1 MKALSAEWMKLM
13 RNNAINSLYSKMDIK
28 LETTRGYYNPSFL
41 KLTVNADCDLSN
53 LNLLNKAHFST
64 FYHEYIHFLQDLTT
78 TFGVTNAAIIAN
90 RLRFYNEQ
98 FRNSPDQF
106 VKVKIPL
113 IDQNGANSKLN
124 AELQNLYQGTGN
136 LRSGVQDLH
145 ILSVAICDSN
155 IFLPDPFS
163 KYAKGVRVCIDLNGS
178 TETLQFGGI
187 CILENIAH
195 ILQEKFFGETHHPSW
210 PYRAAEYVALHI
222 HPQFASSLENVLALC
237 EASLMSM
244 HSGETFVSMLEIMK
258 AQKYLPENASDVYDF
273 VLRNVS
279 ADSKSLIEIFQFQ
292 AKKAKELLGG
302 YFTTDVYLAEKKWLD
317 EILSQG
323 ESIRLKNLGLFLEMF
338 RQHTMPSAK
347 FIEVFGKLGTPFMMN
362 INGDAWFHPPQ
373 AITQENIQPD
383 RLAAIMEIFNLFE
396 NGTNKCDLKHF
407 CMINVNVDERCNC
420 SPWKRWNDSE
430 VCAYGALWKTW
441 GLFEKEP
448 I

>member
-1 MKALSAEWMKLM
+1 MKLM
-13 RNNAINSLYSKMDIK
+13 RNNAINSLYSEMDNK

-41 KLTVNADCDLSN
+41 KLTVNADCDLSD
-53 LNLLNKAHFST
+53 LNKLNKAHLST
-64 FYHEYIHFLQDLTT
+64 FFHEYIHFLQDLTT

-90 RLRFYNEQ
+90 RLRYYNEQ

-124 AELQNLYQGTGN
+124 AELQNLYLGTGN
-136 LRSGVQDLH
+136 LRIGVQGLN
-145 ILSVAICDSN
+145 IISVAICDSN
-155 IFLPDPFS
+155 IFLPDQFS
-163 KYAKGVRVCIDLNGS
+163 KYAKEVRVNINLNGS
-178 TETLQFGGI
+178 NEIFQFGGI

-210 PYRAAEYVALHI
+210 PYKAAEYVASHI
-222 HPQFASSLENVLALC
+222 HPQFASSLENILALC

-244 HSGETFVSMLEIMK
+244 HSGETFVSILEIMK
-258 AQKYLPENASDVYDF
+258 AQKYLPENASDVYNF

-279 ADSKSLIEIFQFQ
+279 VDSKSLLDIFQSQ
-292 AKKAKELLGG
+292 IKKAKELLGG
-302 YFTTDVYLAEKKWLD
+302 YFTIDVYLAEKKWVD

-323 ESIRLKNLGLFLEMF
+323 ESIRLKNSVLFLEMF

-347 FIEVFGKLGTPFMMN
+347 FIEVFSKLGTPLMMN

-373 AITQENIQPD
+373 AISQENIQPD

-396 NGTNKCDLKHF
+396 YGTKKCDLKHY
-407 CMINVNVDERCNC
+407 CMTNVSVDQRCN
-420 SPWKRWNDSE
+420 SAPWKRWNDPQ

-441 GLFEKEP
+441 DLFDKEP
-448 I
+448 L